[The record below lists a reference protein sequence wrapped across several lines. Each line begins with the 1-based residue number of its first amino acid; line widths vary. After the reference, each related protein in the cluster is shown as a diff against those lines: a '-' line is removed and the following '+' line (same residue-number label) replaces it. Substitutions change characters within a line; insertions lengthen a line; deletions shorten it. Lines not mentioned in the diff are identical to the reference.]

1 MNKPLIKFGNV
12 IVNVNNITTVTP
24 VKPEVLSEFRAYE
37 YEDTL
42 GEEKYQQLIKDAR
55 GLDDTEIVAYM
66 ISLTYEGGGNST
78 NFVISIEDSERLF
91 KLFGN

>member
-24 VKPEVLSEFRAYE
+24 VKADILSEFHDYE
-37 YEDTL
+37 YENTL
-42 GEEKYQQLIKDAR
+42 GEEKYLQLLKEKR
-55 GLDDTEIVAYM
+55 GIVAYL
-66 ISLTYEGGGNST
+66 ISLTYEGGGNSSIY
-78 NFVISIEDSERLF
+78 VISIEDCERLF

>member
-24 VKPEVLSEFRAYE
+24 VKADILSEFRDYE
-37 YEDTL
+37 YENTL
-42 GEEKYQQLIKDAR
+42 GEEKYFQLLKEKR
-55 GLDDTEIVAYM
+55 GIVAYL
-66 ISLTYEGGGNST
+66 ISLTYEGGGNSSIY
-78 NFVISIEDSERLF
+78 VISIEDCERLF

>member
-24 VKPEVLSEFRAYE
+24 VKADILSEFRDYE
-37 YEDTL
+37 YENTL
-42 GEEKYQQLIKDAR
+42 GEEKYLRLLKKKR
-55 GLDDTEIVAYM
+55 GIVAYL
-66 ISLTYEGGGNST
+66 ISLTYEGGGNSSIY
-78 NFVISIEDSERLF
+78 VISIEDCERLF